1 MQCYKLRGV
10 ALELTGINDFQ
21 NSINEN
27 EWDEDWGVIWHC
39 HLTLLSILFIWLPH
53 FLLPLFFL
61 TNLEFSH
68 ESNFLGQL
76 HLLRD
81 DEWVWTSI
89 M

>member
-39 HLTLLSILFIWLPH
+39 HLTLLSILSIWLPH
-53 FLLPLFFL
+53 FLLPFFL